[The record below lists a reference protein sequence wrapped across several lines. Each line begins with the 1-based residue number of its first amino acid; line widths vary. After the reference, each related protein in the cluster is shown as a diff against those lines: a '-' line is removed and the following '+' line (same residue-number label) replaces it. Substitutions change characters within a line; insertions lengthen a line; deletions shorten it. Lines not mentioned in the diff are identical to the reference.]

1 MYNFCVAVKSSIDK
15 RYEKIILN
23 GKEIEVVTEVDEDYK
38 SIDYLDQEDEM
49 DTMDLSNVKEELDA
63 TREFFYE

>member
-1 MYNFCVAVKSSIDK
+1 MK
-15 RYEKIILN
+15 YEKIILN